1 MQVLKKTSML
11 NILKTAKAGEQ
22 ETIDHSQIYDPSID
36 LLKIILAYILISVII
51 NISKHKRSR

>member
-36 LLKIILAYILISVII
+36 LLKIILAIYVNKSYDEHI
-51 NISKHKRSR
+51 